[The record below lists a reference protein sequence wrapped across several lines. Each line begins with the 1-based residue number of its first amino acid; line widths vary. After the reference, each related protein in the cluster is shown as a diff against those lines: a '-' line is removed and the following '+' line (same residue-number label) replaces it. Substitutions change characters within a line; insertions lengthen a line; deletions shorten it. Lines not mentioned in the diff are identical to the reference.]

1 MPPRLPSV
9 GQLGRQQ
16 LPPYSTEPLG
26 QPQVLPQP
34 SDMPPRLPSVGQ
46 LAVQQLPMYSVVPDG
61 QGQVPPQPLLMPPRL
76 PSAGQVGRQQLPPY
90 STEPLGQPQVLLQP
104 SGIPPRLP
112 SAGQL
117 GVHTQLPPTQRPLVP
132 HPAAPQLQ
140 VSMQVP
146 LLHTLP
152 AAQRTPAHRLTTQVP
167 PAHTWLAA
175 QVTLAHGLV
184 GLARLRSQV
193 LPGPQ
198 APLQVLRATHLLAE
212 GEQYCPAGQ
221 VAPLHGCG
229 KQPATHSPS
238 TQVWPALHVLLAQ
251 GSVTCTQDARQT
263 VPGEQIGGAVT
274 QGSGWQ
280 APLRQT

>member
-175 QVTLAHGLV
+175 QVTLAHGL
-184 GLARLRSQV
+184 GLVQVRLQA
-193 LPGPQ
+193 LPEPQ
-198 APLQVLRATHLLAE
+198 AALQPMRVTHVLVA
-212 GEQYCPAGQ
+212 GEQYFPAGQ
-221 VAPLHGCG
+221 LTPLHGCR
-229 KQPATHSPS
+229 KQPDTQSPS
-238 TQVWPALHVLLAQ
+238 TQVWPAVQVLLAHGSVTWTQDAWQTVPPVQPGGSATQ
-251 GSVTCTQDARQT
+251 GSVWQD
-263 VPGEQIGGAVT
+263 
-274 QGSGWQ
+274 
-280 APLRQT
+280 PLRQT